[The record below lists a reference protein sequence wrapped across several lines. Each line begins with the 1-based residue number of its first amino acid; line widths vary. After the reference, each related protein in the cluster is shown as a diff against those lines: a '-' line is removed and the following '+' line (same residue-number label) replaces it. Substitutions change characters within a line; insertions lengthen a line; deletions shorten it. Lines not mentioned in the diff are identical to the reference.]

1 MLLRG
6 KLEVEVGE
14 RLAGIPVLA
23 DLARRRLQTLTLV
36 QLFASVMN
44 QVPASLL
51 WKLETVFL
59 CVEQVNVSGKVVFLT
74 GGAGGLARAL
84 ASLLLTRGA
93 K

>member
-1 MLLRG
+1 MLRG

-23 DLARRRLQTLTLV
+23 DLARRRLKTLTLV
-36 QLFASVMN
+36 QLLASVMN

-51 WKLETVFL
+51 WKLFFF